1 MKKIFLLF
9 GLLTCMLVANAQTG
23 TTCISAIGLANGTSC
38 PVYSATPGQIT
49 WLQFTPDSTNLT
61 IGVSAMFDSTNLN
74 NRIVQVDLYS
84 GNCGSMT
91 LLEST
96 NDTSMKTMIL
106 NPMGLS
112 TTQVYFI
119 KVYNGSFKTD
129 FSVCLEDRSSL
140 STACGSHVFNGGF
153 ESHAATFPNCSTPT
167 TSFSITKANGWM
179 NSVDPFSGTGA
190 SLSPDYQRSDLPIA
204 ACFPFVAVPR
214 SGLGC
219 AGVGSSTQDMG
230 FYREYILSG
239 ATSLH
244 SGSTYKFEFYYQRV
258 TGGDPNNIAVFI
270 SPGTATIT
278 NPFAETPRTMT
289 TTAVAGG
296 WTKATTYYTHSG
308 ASTSALFAIGD
319 YFTGADHITN
329 NYWAIDDVSMIE
341 VPSVTITG
349 PPTFCASA
357 TATETFTVNPS
368 SVSAGTTYTWS
379 CSPALPPSSFSSS
392 GNVATLS
399 GPTVGVISAVTYT
412 ITLSCTALSGCTSVT
427 TYTFVV
433 TAPPPVPTISS
444 SGPLCSGSTTTLSAP
459 TADLIQWYLNGVL
472 IPGAAGVNYT
482 ATAPGT
488 YTVQI
493 SYTGGGCPTMSAPYV
508 VNLVTTPTIIIDPSN
523 PPPRICAGS
532 NTLLTTLV
540 LPLGIGGTPTF
551 IWSPSTGLSSATV
564 ADPLAT
570 PASTTTYTVTGT
582 LSGCSSTASIVVTV
596 NPLPILTVNSLSACG
611 PGVPSVLTTAGTT
624 GASTYL
630 WSTGA
635 VTPSITVSPSVTTSY
650 TVTASSSA
658 SCTSTAVATVT
669 VNPIPVVTVSRA
681 ANICVGS
688 STHLLATATTL
699 GAFGYNWMP
708 VTGLSNPLI
717 ANPVANPTV
726 TTTYTVT
733 VTNAYGC
740 TGTAS
745 VTVTVDPSCCTGSY
759 TVTSIHNTVSSL
771 FPLASPPYSFSG
783 TTIGFDAST
792 APAPILIV
800 DANTTISSST
810 VLCAPN
816 ATIQI
821 NAPYTLTIIRSH
833 LYSCG
838 LDMWDGIVITGGGN
852 LVILNNSLIEDA
864 KIAVRSDNAA
874 GIANFNIST
883 TNFNRN
889 YVGVLV
895 DNFTGPGVHPGLISN
910 STFGS
915 TISVTSTSNTP
926 LLDNPHH
933 GQSAEV
939 GVGLS
944 NVNSIVIGDPSSTA
958 NANNFVYLRTGIRSI
973 GSTYTAYNN
982 NFHNNFPTPSCFVA
996 YPAVCPLVGWAI
1008 YNTNS
1013 TATIGGNSI
1022 TAPNYQPNTFKN
1034 ISNGI
1039 YHEAGTTLKVINNTF
1054 KNIAESG
1061 MLPSL
1066 GGTAIKTISF
1076 AKGNVVDIE
1085 NNDME
1090 TITNGSFHL
1099 NNNSDIYTVLNNTIK
1114 SFTGRGVWA
1123 LQNTGSIMNINSN
1136 TFNQS
1141 ATSAYDGSIAIE
1153 VNTAVA
1159 TSSPDVHILS
1169 NQIFRINKG
1178 IYLTGI
1184 STPAVQSNNIVFA
1197 GTITP
1202 SPSSYYYG
1210 IRAMNTNGEFIQYN
1224 TVSKNGAKPVSTDVD
1239 YAYGI
1244 SVESNAVFSTIGQNT
1259 ITRLG
1264 TGIRF
1269 RNYPN
1274 ANASVLCN
1282 IMTENWSGLTID
1294 GSNIGQQGQPAA
1306 PGLYPNGIANDNNWS
1321 NPTGVLSTSFS
1332 VRGLGT
1338 APPPTSVPFYTRTA
1352 GFPWCPIGT
1361 DIIPSGTIITSSN
1374 TPTQPTIPSAPE
1386 SCSNICYLPICT
1398 KSKIARIARNESP
1411 FNLVTG
1417 TQRFSMQEGVLK
1429 SILSDTIPL
1438 DTTTTDGLALKA
1450 FVDTTTAN
1458 ANVGKL
1464 VMVSTQFAAGDTA
1477 GAIALNNSIVSTQCA
1492 DSYHQIVNGIFF
1504 NTWGI
1509 GNFLI
1514 SPSDSTT
1521 LYNIAIQD
1529 PMACGTAIY
1538 DARVML
1544 GIDVNDFSTAGHM
1557 MEVMPTTANTVVAD
1571 KVGVLYPNPAEN
1583 SCTYEATLTEAQTGI
1598 IMMYDLNGKLISS
1611 YKLNN
1616 GYNKI
1621 DIDLADYSNGIYLYK
1636 IFINGQQADYKKLV
1650 IAK

>member
-1 MKKIFLLF
+1 MKKILPLLVGVLF
-9 GLLTCMLVANAQTG
+9 SISVYSQTG
-23 TTCISAIGLANGTSC
+23 STCVSAISLTSSLQC
-38 PVYSATPGQIT
+38 PVNSAASNQIT
-49 WLQFTPDSTNLT
+49 WFKFTPDSTNVN
-61 IGVSAMFDSTNLN
+61 IGASIIYDSTNLSN
-74 NRIVQVDLYS
+74 QIIQMDVYS
-84 GNCGSMT
+84 GNCSGMT
-91 LLEST
+91 LLYTQSIGDSAQKSLSI
-96 NDTSMKTMIL
+96 NA
-106 NPMGLS
+106 MGLL
-112 TTQVYFI
+112 TTQEYFI
-119 KVYNGSFKTD
+119 KVYNSTVATN
-129 FSVCLEDRSSL
+129 FSVCLENRSVTSVCPNLL
-140 STACGSHVFNGGF
+140 SNGGF
-153 ESHAATFPNCSTPT
+153 ESFSALPNCTSPLA
-167 TSFSITKANGWM
+167 SFSVTLATGW
-179 NSVDPFSGTGA
+179 GQIQ
-190 SLSPDYQRSDLPIA
+190 SPDYLNTSSGTLT
-204 ACFPFVAVPR
+204 ACLDFTPSPR
-214 SGLGC
+214 SGNG
-219 AGVGSSTQDMG
+219 
-230 FYREYILSG
+230 
-239 ATSLH
+239 H
-244 SGSTYKFEFYYQRV
+244 
-258 TGGDPNNIAVFI
+258 GG
-270 SPGTATIT
+270 
-278 NPFAETPRTMT
+278 
-289 TTAVAGG
+289 
-296 WTKATTYYTHSG
+296 
-308 ASTSALFAIGD
+308 FAIGD
-319 YFTGADHITN
+319 PITPSYKEFITN
-329 NYWAIDDVSMIE
+329 AVGVVPGRTYKIEFYYKAAQSGSVAPIVGVFASNIPFSSPGAMLPKTESPDINGYTKVTSYFPSSGGILHFAIGSYTSAGSTGLQYYYVDDA
-341 VPSVTITG
+341 SVTESALLTVTG
-349 PPTFCASA
+349 PTSFCSNDNV
-357 TATETFTVNPS
+357 TVNF
-368 SVSAGTTYTWS
+368 SAGSGSSFVWTCT
-379 CSPALPPSSFSSS
+379 PALPSNFTSSGSTATLTGPIPSFS
-392 GNVATLS
+392 NEVYNI
-399 GPTVGVISAVTYT
+399 TVTGLTP
-412 ITLSCTALSGCTSVT
+412 SGCAFTS
-427 TYTFVV
+427 TFPISVV
-433 TAPPPVPTISS
+433 ASPLTPGISGLSHTI
-444 SGPLCSGSTTTLSAP
+444 CSGSSLVLHTGTLFTTT
-459 TADLIQWYLNGVL
+459 IQWYLNGVL

-1583 SCTYEATLTEAQTGI
+1583 SCTYEAALTEGQTGF
-1598 IMMYDLNGKLISS
+1598 IMMYDLTGKLLQS
-1611 YKLNN
+1611 YKLITGNN
-1616 GYNKI
+1616 TI
-1621 DIDLADYSNGIYLYK
+1621 LMDVSMLSNGIYMYK
-1636 IFINGQQADYKKLV
+1636 IFINGKQVDYKKLV